1 MRLIKIAAVLLF
13 AGLCGAAAV
22 FAAGGA
28 GSSARLCK
36 RYFGEK
42 NYPKAVTYCQAAAER
57 EDAFAQYT
65 MGVLYSAGL
74 GVPRDARQADA
85 YFSNAAAQDYPQA
98 QLALAHSSARAGH
111 AARAVE
117 WYRRAAKGGNA
128 DALFALGL
136 KYCNGD
142 GVEQNRAECENL
154 LKKAAARGNAAA
166 ADVYG
171 VMRFKRTQSAEWLKT
186 AYSSG
191 TAYAQYLVGEL
202 YYSGDG
208 VKKNAAQA
216 AKWFRKA
223 AGKGEARAQ
232 CSLAALYFNGE
243 GVVKDYAEAARWFE
257 KAARQGDTAAQLSLA
272 RMYLRGAG
280 VRRSGMHA
288 YKWAMLAAALG
299 DDEAA
304 DVALDLRETLNGDQI
319 DEADF
324 AGKELLA
331 AILERKRGRG
341 DESRHKKTP
350 AAAPERESDDNYFV
364 E

>member
-1 MRLIKIAAVLLF
+1 MKKFTLGIALCAM
-13 AGLCGAAAV
+13 CGAAAV
-22 FAAGGA
+22 FAAGAA
-28 GSSARLCK
+28 GSSVRLCK

-42 NYPKAVTYCQAAAER
+42 NYEKAVAYCQAAAER
-57 EDAFAQYT
+57 DDAFSQYT
-65 MGVLYSAGL
+65 MGVMYSAGL
-74 GVPRDARQADA
+74 GVPMDAGQADA

-98 QLALAHSSARAGH
+98 QLALAHASERAGH

-117 WYRRAAKGGNA
+117 WYRRAAKGGNS

-142 GVEQNRAECENL
+142 GVEQDRTECEKL
-154 LKKAAARGNAAA
+154 LKKAAARGNSAA
-166 ADVYG
+166 ADLFA
-171 VMRFKRTQSAEWLKT
+171 VMRFKRTKAADWLKT

-191 TAYAQYLVGEL
+191 TAYTQYLVGEM

-232 CSLAALYFNGE
+232 CGLGTLYFSGE
-243 GVVKDYAEAARWFE
+243 GVVKNYAEAVRWFE

-299 DDEAA
+299 SDEAA
-304 DVALDLRETLNGDQI
+304 DLALDLRETLNGDQL

-331 AILERKRGRG
+331 DILERKRNRG
-341 DESRHKKTP
+341 DEARHKETR
-350 AAAPERESDDNYFV
+350 AAVPEREADADYFV